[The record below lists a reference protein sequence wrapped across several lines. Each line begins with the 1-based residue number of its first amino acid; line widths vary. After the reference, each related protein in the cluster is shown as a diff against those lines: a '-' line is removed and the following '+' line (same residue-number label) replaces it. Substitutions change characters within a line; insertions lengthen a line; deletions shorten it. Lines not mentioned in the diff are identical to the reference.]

1 MKKTTTKRFFLP
13 LCLLMLFGMIF
24 GGVDASAEDVTGT
37 ITFGTPNVKID
48 KTSVDANDNQGNTW
62 NIITVTKKS
71 SFTQNAT
78 YSQVGSSSNPATS
91 ITFTM
96 TLPSEVT
103 FTSVSAK
110 FGGFSGT
117 SGNIAL
123 NVGETT
129 IGNGKLNASTDVVV
143 SNTQVAEGNKLTIT
157 ITNIAKG
164 VKCYYIS
171 YTYSTK
177 EGNSQPLEF
186 ANPSMEV
193 YDDAAAFT
201 NTLSGNVGAVSYT
214 SKNEDVATVD
224 ADGQVTIVGVG
235 TTQITATAAAAG
247 DYDETTKSYTLTV
260 WPTTINGIKKL
271 ATATSAGSA
280 NAFKARLTNA
290 YITYTNGSNAFLQD
304 GNSAVLIYKSGHGL
318 TPGDCF
324 NGEVSGTAFKYNGLN
339 EINSF
344 DFSAA
349 EQTTI
354 TVPAPLEVT
363 MEELAANF
371 DAYESMY
378 LQLKSVTAGADVAAV
393 NSTCKLTQNG
403 VEHTSPVLRAAATIT
418 SVKAGNTYDIIAFPG
433 YYNTTKQLNL
443 WTDDHV
449 TKVAGALEV
458 PTAAFGQ
465 GNYTAAFGESADLTF
480 TTNSDGE
487 VTYSANPS
495 EGITLTKTETGV
507 TAVASKT
514 GNYTI
519 TATVAATEVY
529 AETSVS
535 CDLEVTKKDPEASM
549 TIDPAVVEFGGTSTL
564 IFRMKKGEATTN
576 QVTFAVDG
584 AEDFEGQLDN
594 VAWSEDGDF
603 HVATIH
609 LTAPSNGM
617 EYTFSATVPET
628 DNYSSATVSATLKV
642 VAPSHNLTPTV
653 LYKQIT
659 SMDEFVD
666 GGVYLLG
673 CEKFGDAVG
682 VIDASKSRLLSADP
696 ITIQKGKDA
705 NGNDFNYYQGEV
717 NTEGK
722 PYEITIMKA
731 DDGTYNLYHAEG
743 KYINGTTSA
752 DLTFESTG
760 NAGWSISFVET
771 TGNIRISHPKYNDAY
786 FQHNSDAK
794 YQYYKNYKGN
804 VAVQLYLKVGE
815 INVHSKMKGYST
827 YVADFPYVM
836 PVGLTGKTVSVDA
849 AGQMTVTDLFEGGN
863 EVPALTPLLVR
874 TTDTYAEGEEK
885 KSYYP
890 AVLTKEV
897 TVADNVSEELANSN
911 LEYRRKLIGGETWTS
926 TLNATLVNPYYY
938 KLSVDTE
945 GNNPGF
951 YWGTTDGSAFVMKNG
966 STAYLTCG
974 SAVHINKFIFDEN
987 GETTAVEGVLTD
999 GNMPADT
1006 VVYNLQGI
1014 RVNPN
1019 NLQKGIY
1026 IINGRKTVVK

>member
-13 LCLLMLFGMIF
+13 LCLLMLFSMIW
-24 GGVDASAEDVTGT
+24 GGNASAQEKSTLTFTQACSGSGIADDGASWTVTSDAAESVYDNEKGVHYGT
-37 ITFGTPNVKID
+37 SKVAVSYLQLSTSSITGKI
-48 KTSVDANDNQGNTW
+48 TSVKVNAAGASKTTASLTVAVGDNNFSI
-62 NIITVTKKS
+62 N
-71 SFTQNAT
+71 TQNSINITTTAT
-78 YSQVGSSSNPATS
+78 EYE
-91 ITFTM
+91 FTGAG
-96 TLPSEVT
+96 TGEIVVKLTQS
-103 FTSVSAK
+103 SAK
-110 FGGFSGT
+110 KALYVKSIVVTYET
-117 SGNIAL
+117 SG
-123 NVGETT
+123 
-129 IGNGKLNASTDVVV
+129 STD
-143 SNTQVAEGNKLTIT
+143 
-157 ITNIAKG
+157 
-164 VKCYYIS
+164 
-171 YTYSTK
+171 
-177 EGNSQPLEF
+177 NSQPLEF
-186 ANPSMEV
+186 ANASMEV

-201 NTLSGNVGAVSYT
+201 NILSGNVGAVSYT
-214 SKNEDVATVD
+214 SKNEDVATVA
-224 ADGQVTIVGVG
+224 ADGQVTVVGVG
-235 TTQITATAAAAG
+235 TTQITATAAAVG

-260 WPTTINGIKKL
+260 WPTTISGIKKL
-271 ATATSAGSA
+271 VTGTSVGSA
-280 NAFKARLTNA
+280 DAFKAKLTNA

-304 GNSAVLIYKSGHGL
+304 GNGAVLIYKSGHGL

-349 EQTTI
+349 DQTTI

-465 GNYTAAFGESADLTF
+465 GNYTAVFGASAELTF

-519 TATVAATEVY
+519 TATVAATELY

-549 TIDPAVVEFGGTSTL
+549 TIDPAVVEFGSTSTL
-564 IFRMKKGEATTN
+564 TFRMKKGEATTH

-584 AEDFEGQLDN
+584 TEDFEGQLDN

-609 LTAPSNGM
+609 LTAPSCQM
-617 EYTFSATVPET
+617 EYTFSATIPET
-628 DNYSSATVSATLKV
+628 DNYSSATASATLKV

-673 CEKFGDAVG
+673 CERYGDAAG
-682 VIDASKSRLLSADP
+682 AISGTGLGASKAIS
-696 ITIQKGKDA
+696 IQTGQDA
-705 NGNDFNYYQGEV
+705 NGNEFKYYQGEV
-717 NTEGK
+717 NAIGY
-722 PYEITIMKA
+722 PYEITITKA
-731 DDGTYNLYHAEG
+731 ENGTYNLYLKEG
-743 KYINGTTSA
+743 KYINGNGSSSLSF
-752 DLTFESTG
+752 DLTG
-760 NAGWSISFVET
+760 NAGWSIAFVET
-771 TGNIRISHPKYNDAY
+771 TGNVKISHKNYDNAY
-786 FQHNSDAK
+786 LQRNTSGAV
-794 YQYYKNYKGN
+794 YYKNYKGS
-804 VAVQLYLKVGE
+804 VAVQLYQKVGE

-836 PVGLTGKTVSVDA
+836 PAGLTGKTVSVDA
-849 AGQMTVTDLFEGGN
+849 AGQLTVTDLFEGGN

-874 TTDTYAEGEEK
+874 TADTYAEGEEK
-885 KSYYP
+885 KAYYP

-911 LEYRRKLIGGETWTS
+911 LEYRRKLVNGEKLTS
-926 TLNATLVNPYYY
+926 TLNADLVNPYYY

-951 YWGTTDGSAFVMKNG
+951 YWGKEDGSAFVMKNG
-966 STAYLTCG
+966 STAYLTCS
-974 SAVHINKFIFDEN
+974 SAVRVNKFIFDEN

-999 GNMPADT
+999 GNMLADT

-1014 RVNPN
+1014 RVNPK

-1026 IINGRKTVVK
+1026 IVNGRKTVVK

>member
-1 MKKTTTKRFFLP
+1 MPTDAIQYDFL
-13 LCLLMLFGMIF
+13 
-24 GGVDASAEDVTGT
+24 GVNASAEDVTGT

-62 NIITVTKKS
+62 NIITVTTNS
-71 SFTQNAT
+71 SFTQDPT
-78 YSQVGSSSNPATS
+78 YSQVGSSKKPATS

-129 IGNGKLNASTDVVV
+129 IGNGNLNASTDVVV

-186 ANPSMEV
+186 ANASMEV
-193 YDDAAAFT
+193 YDDAAPFT
-201 NTLSGNVGAVSYT
+201 NALSGNVGAVSYT
-214 SKNEDVATVD
+214 SKNEDVATVA
-224 ADGQVTIVGVG
+224 ADGQVTVVGVG
-235 TTQITATAAAAG
+235 TTQITATAAATG

-260 WPTTINGIKKL
+260 WPTNINGIKKL
-271 ATATSAGSA
+271 VTATSAGAA

-304 GNSAVLIYKSGHGL
+304 GNGAVLIYKSGHGL

-354 TVPAPLEVT
+354 TVPTPLEVT

-371 DAYESMY
+371 DAYESKY
-378 LQLKSVTAGADVAAV
+378 LKIKNVTAGGNLGNA
-393 NSTCKLTQNG
+393 NTTCKLTQNG
-403 VEHTSPVLRAAATIT
+403 VEYTSPVLRAAAAIT

-458 PTAAFGQ
+458 PSAAFGQ
-465 GNYTAAFGESADLTF
+465 DNYTAAFGESTDLTF

-487 VTYSANPS
+487 VSYSANPS

-519 TATVAATEVY
+519 TATVAATELY

-564 IFRMKKGEATTN
+564 TFRMKKGETTTN

-594 VAWSEDGDF
+594 VAWSKDGDF

-609 LTAPSNGM
+609 LTAPSNQM

-628 DNYSSATVSATLKV
+628 DNYSSATASATLKV

-666 GGVYLLG
+666 GGVYLIY
-673 CEKFGDAVG
+673 CENKKDAMG
-682 VIDASKSRLLSADP
+682 AIDAANGTRVSASS
-696 ITIQKGKDA
+696 ITIQTGSDA
-705 NGNDFNYYQGEV
+705 NGNEFNYYKGDV
-717 NTEGK
+717 NAEGL
-722 PYEITIMKA
+722 PYEITITKA
-731 DDGTYNLYHAEG
+731 ADGTYNLYHAEG
-743 KYINGTTSA
+743 KYISA
-752 DLTFESTG
+752 KSNNTDLVFTLTG
-760 NAGWSISFVET
+760 EAGWNITFVEGSGSAKIAHKSKS
-771 TGNIRISHPKYNDAY
+771 GNYIQRNATASNNY
-786 FQHNSDAK
+786 F
-794 YQYYKNYKGN
+794 KNYAQGQN
-804 VAVQLYLKVGE
+804 VVYLYQKVGE

-836 PVGLTGKTVSVDA
+836 PAGLTGKTVSVDA
-849 AGQMTVTDLFEGGN
+849 AGQLTVTDLFEGGN

-911 LEYRRKLIGGETWTS
+911 LEYRRKLVGGETWTS

-974 SAVHINKFIFDEN
+974 SAVRINKFIFDEN